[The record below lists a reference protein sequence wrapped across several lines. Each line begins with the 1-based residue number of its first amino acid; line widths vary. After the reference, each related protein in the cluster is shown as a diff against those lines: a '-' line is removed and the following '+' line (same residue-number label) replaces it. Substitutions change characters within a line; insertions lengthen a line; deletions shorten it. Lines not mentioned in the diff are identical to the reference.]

1 MGLQCADIFF
11 WSATYS
17 CRSLGVFL
25 FLLTVAV
32 ADTRKIY
39 DLFSHV
45 SKTILPI
52 SLWNTHL
59 LFSYLARQQ
68 QAEVLLKSNQAWVMR
83 RVIGPLPPE
92 QGQSLE
98 DMIDHDSSTMAAR
111 CQRNG
116 EGAHGP
122 PVVKLSQ
129 SSSSA
134 V

>member
-1 MGLQCADIFF
+1 M
-11 WSATYS
+11 
-17 CRSLGVFL
+17 
-25 FLLTVAV
+25 VAV

-39 DLFSHV
+39 DIFSHV

-59 LFSYLARQQ
+59 LFSYLPRQQ

-98 DMIDHDSSTMAAR
+98 DMIDHDRSTMAAR

-116 EGAHGP
+116 VGAHGP

-129 SSSSA
+129 SSNSA